1 MFNNEKTSNITSKKE
16 VLAHI
21 GIIIGLFLAIVLF
34 FFYVYL
40 PYTTNHGESVTVPDL
55 TGMKIDELED
65 FLDSKDL
72 RYQINDS
79 TYDPKVKPLTVLSQY
94 PKPGSKV
101 KEDRKIYLTI
111 RAIKPPQVKMPAL
124 VDASILNA
132 QMVIQSYGL
141 VLGTITNSPHY
152 AENVVLKQMVN
163 GVEILPGTS
172 VSKGTRIDLVIGNG
186 SGDVVVDIPS
196 LLKMPLDE
204 ALLVINGLGVEKG
217 SVIYDENSKEPV
229 GTVIKQKPT
238 AEPGK
243 QIKAGEYIDLW
254 VSGKKPENS
263 NLDEEIK

>member
-1 MFNNEKTSNITSKKE
+1 MFNKVNSNKE

-21 GIIIGLFLAIVLF
+21 GIIVGLFLAIILF

-65 FLDSKDL
+65 FLESKDL

-79 TYDPKVKPLTVLSQY
+79 TYDPKIKPLTVMSQY

-111 RAIKPPQVKMPAL
+111 RAIKPPQVKMPRL

-141 VLGTITNSPHY
+141 VLGKIEYSPHY
-152 AENVVLKQMVN
+152 AENAVLKQMVN
-163 GVEILPGTS
+163 GVEIAPGTS
-172 VSKGTRIDLVIGNG
+172 VSKGTRIDLVVGNG
-186 SGDVVVDIPS
+186 SGDIVVDIPS
-196 LLKMPLDE
+196 LIKMPIDE

-217 SVIYDENSKEPV
+217 SVIYDDQSTTPT
-229 GTVIKQKPT
+229 GTIIKQKP
-238 AEPGK
+238 EPGPGK

-254 VSGKKPENS
+254 VSGTAPATPTIDDENQ
-263 NLDEEIK
+263 

>member
-1 MFNNEKTSNITSKKE
+1 MSDNNNSRKE

-21 GIIIGLFLAIVLF
+21 GIIIGLFLAIILF

-79 TYDPKVKPLTVLSQY
+79 TYDPKVKPLTVMSQY
-94 PKPGSKV
+94 PKAGSKV

-111 RAIKPPQVKMPAL
+111 RAIKPPQVKMPRL
-124 VDASILNA
+124 VDASLLNA

-141 VLGTITNSPHY
+141 VLGKIEYSPHY
-152 AENVVLKQMVN
+152 AENAVLKQMIN
-163 GVEILPGTS
+163 GVEVKEGTS
-172 VSKGTRIDLVIGNG
+172 VSKGTRIDLLVGNG
-186 SGDVVVDIPS
+186 SGDIVVDIPS
-196 LLKMPLDE
+196 LLKMPVDE
-204 ALLVINGLGVEKG
+204 ALLVISGLGVEKG
-217 SVIYDENSKEPV
+217 SIIYDKESKEPA
-229 GTVIKQKPT
+229 GTVIKQKP
-238 AEPGK
+238 APEPGK

-254 VSGKKPENS
+254 VSGPAPES
-263 NLDEEIK
+263 AVIDEENQ